1 MLKGINVDKEK
12 VKAIRK
18 WPASINI
25 EEVQSF
31 HRLATF
37 YRRFVKDFNTITTH
51 LSDCLKQQATSLV
64 G

>member
-18 WPASINI
+18 WPSSINI

-37 YRRFVKDFNTITTH
+37 YRRFVKDFSTITTH